1 MYVLWQTFVS
11 GISIFVA
18 CFGPKTLV
26 NPCSDTCMSKL
37 GRAGNGALAKIAL
50 ALQILDGKSQIKL
63 QVAHSMLGYDSDV
76 VS

>member
-1 MYVLWQTFVS
+1 MH
-11 GISIFVA
+11 
-18 CFGPKTLV
+18 
-26 NPCSDTCMSKL
+26 TCMSKL

-63 QVAHSMLGYDSDV
+63 QVAHSMLGYDPDV